1 MGLLQEYDFTYPQPP
16 FSLLMYK
23 KFLFVVKSTK
33 NEHKIPGGL
42 KIAFF
47 LVLLFCIQAALFT
60 GNRCWPALSDWILQ
74 CSF

>member
-1 MGLLQEYDFTYPQPP
+1 MSVIPLMHSP